1 MKWTEVAVKFSSMVD
16 DVNVFPRSKKR
27 LRSSSKSS
35 KEITKKRITFSA
47 PSNPTPIISSEV
59 TEEPR
64 LTSPSL
70 AAHLITSNTPLFDS
84 KTVAQIHNTTIAS
97 STCARTRR
105 KDNLDELERPFVQD
119 FGKNCITHNQT
130 VNSDE
135 LLGSYHKIFLS
146 SLRDA
151 HTLKNCC
158 INYRK
163 SATYSRFLD
172 QEFAACPFFTFQP
185 ITLIANYFV
194 KRWKS
199 NRKVCVRRERPY
211 TPILSPYGH

>member
-27 LRSSSKSS
+27 LRSSSKSL

-47 PSNPTPIISSEV
+47 PSNPTPIMSSEV

-70 AAHLITSNTPLFDS
+70 AAHLIISNTPLFDS
-84 KTVAQIHNTTIAS
+84 KTVAQIHNRTIAS

-119 FGKNCITHNQT
+119 FGKKCITHNQT

-135 LLGSYHKIFLS
+135 LFGSYHKKFLS
-146 SLRDA
+146 YLRDA
-151 HTLKNCC
+151 HTLKNCW

-172 QEFAACPFFTFQP
+172 Q
-185 ITLIANYFV
+185 
-194 KRWKS
+194 
-199 NRKVCVRRERPY
+199 
-211 TPILSPYGH
+211 